1 MAKSGVNIKIGVS
14 GIADFKRDINSA
26 KQQIKTMDADL
37 ALVEKQFKA
46 TGDAETYMQQK
57 TELLKG
63 RLEAQRDVLE
73 KAEAAL
79 KAMKDGGVSPAS
91 AAFQDMQRKVIA
103 AKGELIDTEEALK
116 NVGTSSDNAND
127 SLRNI
132 DKNVAFDN
140 ITDGLDKVIDKL
152 ESGARAAINL
162 GKKIVRSAMDSTGWA
177 DEILTEATK
186 YGTDAES
193 IQRMRN
199 VAEFIDT
206 DVDAILNAKD
216 RLAKNKGSMAEL
228 LGFGAEGMTVDEA
241 FWKAGEAIMA
251 MTDEFEREEAA
262 QKVFGRGWKEL
273 VPLFTTGQE
282 EYNRLMSE
290 QNVLTNE
297 QVQSLGKADDA
308 IKSVQQQI
316 ELMKNQFWA
325 ENADKIIEMG
335 DWIIQNKD
343 SLVTALMAIAGGFAA
358 LKLADVALNIAK
370 TVTGFKTLW
379 GGADKPLPNM
389 TGLGGGSGT
398 GSIGGGLM
406 AGVGG
411 VAGLVAIGAASI
423 WAADR
428 RRNHAE
434 EVRGTNENFEART
447 GGNEALRDAFVRY
460 ITAYGEA
467 QNDVTND
474 EAWQRMAEA
483 QEAFTQMA
491 GSQEMLS
498 AYSDWLQENS
508 LRMGDLP
515 ETLDGLTDAIDDLS
529 GDSNANRQSSSDM
542 SAAAGTLK
550 GMPGMVENAI
560 IRGMGQIKIYIDGQ
574 QAGGVL
580 TPYVNQGLANVLAAL
595 TR

>member
-1 MAKSGVNIKIGVS
+1 MANSGVNIKIGVS

-26 KQQIKTMDADL
+26 NQQIKTMDADL
-37 ALVEKQFKA
+37 ALVEKQFRA
-46 TGDAETYMQQK
+46 TGDAEAYMQQK
-57 TELLKG
+57 TDLLKG
-63 RLEAQRDVLE
+63 KLEAQKSVLE
-73 KAEAAL
+73 KAESAL
-79 KAMKDGGVSPAS
+79 KAMKDNGVSPAS
-91 AAFQDMQRKVIA
+91 AAFQEMQRKVIA
-103 AKGELIDTEEALK
+103 TKSDLIDTEEALK
-116 NVGTSSDNAND
+116 NVGKSSDNTND

-132 DKNVAFDN
+132 DKNVAFEN
-140 ITDGLDKVIDKL
+140 ITDGLDKVISKL

-162 GKKIVRSAMDSTGWA
+162 GKKIARSAMDSTEWA

-206 DVDAILNAKD
+206 DVDTILNAKA
-216 RLAKNKGSMAEL
+216 RMAKNKDSLAEL
-228 LGFGAEGMTVDEA
+228 IGISADGMSVDDA

-262 QKVFGRGWKEL
+262 QKVFGRGWKDL

-282 EYNRLMSE
+282 EYNRLMAE

-297 QVQSLGKADDA
+297 QVQSLGDADDA

-343 SLVTALMAIAGGFAA
+343 GLVTALMAIAGGFAA

-370 TVTGFKTLW
+370 TVKGFETLW
-379 GGADKPLPNM
+379 GGAGKPLPNM
-389 TGLGGGSGT
+389 TGLGGGTGT
-398 GSIGGGLM
+398 GSTGGSIVGL
-406 AGVGG
+406 GG
-411 VAGLVAIGAASI
+411 VAGLVAIGSGFAWAS
-423 WAADR
+423 DR

-434 EVRGTNENFEART
+434 EVRGTDENFEART
-447 GGNEALRDAFVRY
+447 GGNDALKEAFVRY

-467 QNDVTND
+467 HNDVMND

-491 GSQEMLS
+491 GSQEMMS

-508 LRMGDLP
+508 LKMGALP
-515 ETLDGLTDAIDDLS
+515 ETLDGLTNAIDDLS
-529 GDSNANRQSSSDM
+529 GDSAANRQSSSDM
-542 SAAAGTLK
+542 SAAAGQLK
-550 GMPGMVENAI
+550 GLPGVIEGAI
-560 IRGMGQIKIYIDGQ
+560 MSGMSGIKIYIDGQ
-574 QAGGVL
+574 QAGNVL
-580 TPYVNQGLANVLAAL
+580 TPYVNSGMAGILAGL
-595 TR
+595 TK